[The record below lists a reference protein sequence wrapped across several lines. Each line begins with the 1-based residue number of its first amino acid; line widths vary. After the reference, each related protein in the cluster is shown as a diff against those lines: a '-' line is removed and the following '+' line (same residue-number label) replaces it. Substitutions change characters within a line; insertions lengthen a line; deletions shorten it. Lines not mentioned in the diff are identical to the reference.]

1 VWNKDTLTA
10 IVILLVSAIVWWG
23 TGDLSAEGAVFP
35 RAIDIVLIILGV
47 ILLIRG
53 LIKRDKTNP
62 FAGVSPSRLLIMM
75 VALAI
80 YVILI
85 PFLGFILS
93 SVLFLTFASLYYGEG
108 KLKALSILKQ
118 LLLAAA
124 ISIGFY
130 AIFHYG
136 FLVPLP
142 TGSLWSL
149 LS

>member
-1 VWNKDTLTA
+1 M
-10 IVILLVSAIVWWG
+10 
-23 TGDLSAEGAVFP
+23 
-35 RAIDIVLIILGV
+35 LIILGV

-53 LIKRDKTNP
+53 LIKKDNTNP

-80 YVILI
+80 YVVLI

-93 SVLFLTFASLYYGEG
+93 SMLFLTLAFLYYGER
-108 KLKALSILKQ
+108 KLKALGILKQ
-118 LLLAAA
+118 VLFAVAV
-124 ISIGFY
+124 SIGFY
-130 AIFHYG
+130 AIFHHA

-149 LS
+149 LLW